1 MGFIRIVLTEYGSY
15 FIAFYLS
22 ILFGL
27 YLLNICLNANLIII
41 FILFAAE
48 GIILNQI
55 VSVSGLPS
63 QLIVR
68 GHNLSIIWK
77 YTNTI
82 ILVALNI
89 VYLST
94 TILYEISSTIW
105 YGLFELNYFLIPI
118 LAIGNKISNTKIA
131 YYYKIFNI
139 PLLRY
144 FIFTLAISM
153 LLFTNLIIESFAF
166 EVSVLIISFWFLIYS
181 YTTENSLRNPHLL
194 YDIDRHHYD

>member
-1 MGFIRIVLTEYGSY
+1 
-15 FIAFYLS
+15 
-22 ILFGL
+22 
-27 YLLNICLNANLIII
+27 
-41 FILFAAE
+41 
-48 GIILNQI
+48 
-55 VSVSGLPS
+55 
-63 QLIVR
+63 VR